1 MYRLLFSL
9 SIFARVSDR
18 ISLNVCGSDPG
29 CLYIDPIITLES
41 VFVSFLSNSTHNM
54 LTQELFNTY
63 GRPKKIA
70 ADMDQQFCNKLFEHV
85 FNTMKVKLNFVNPY
99 NHNALKV
106 E

>member
-1 MYRLLFSL
+1 MDIKTVYPSRSGHNAIL
-9 SIFARVSDR
+9 
-18 ISLNVCGSDPG
+18 
-29 CLYIDPIITLES
+29 
-41 VFVSFLSNSTHNM
+41 VFVDQQTHFIVCYPLLKGDSNIKIADI